1 MTKFYRVVRAAVKPL
16 VALLFRVK
24 YFGVEN
30 FPDDGGIV
38 LCCNH
43 TSLTDVA
50 FLAVSC
56 KRQIFFM
63 AKEELFKNKVL
74 RWFFTKMGAFAVMR
88 GKGDT
93 GALDYAEQ
101 IVLNGGVMGI
111 FPEGRRVLNS
121 RPTKAKTG
129 AAVIVSRAQVPVV
142 PVSIYHEGGIKLFK
156 KVTVRYGKPI
166 MPENLAFSDQSR
178 AEIRRVSDM
187 IMGEIIKLW
196 ELKH

>member
-1 MTKFYRVVRAAVKPL
+1 MTGFYRVVRAVAKPF

-24 YFGVEN
+24 YIGTEN
-30 FPDDGGIV
+30 IPSDGGIV

-63 AKEELFKNKVL
+63 AKEELFRNKLL

-88 GKGDT
+88 GKGDV
-93 GALDYAEQ
+93 GALEHAER
-101 IVLNGGVMGI
+101 IVSDGGVMGI
-111 FPEGRRVLNS
+111 FPEGKRILNS
-121 RPTKAKTG
+121 PPARAKTG

-142 PVSIYHEGGIKLFK
+142 PASIYHEGGMKLFK
-156 KVTVRYGKPI
+156 RVTVRYGKPI
-166 MPENLAFSDQSR
+166 MPSQLAFSDNSR
-178 AEIRRVSDM
+178 SEIRRVSDT
-187 IMGEIIKLW
+187 IMSEIIKLW